1 MKRAPYVPTEADL
14 RRAHQESGMAHIP
27 FERVQSDKGLAT
39 CLRLLAE
46 ARARRVPAPAE
57 HFELTP

>member
-1 MKRAPYVPTEADL
+1 MKHAPFTPTEADL

-27 FERVQSDKGLAT
+27 FEQVQGDRGLAT

-46 ARARRVPAPAE
+46 ARARRVPQPPE

>member
-1 MKRAPYVPTEADL
+1 MKRAPYVPNEADL

-27 FERVQSDKGLAT
+27 FDQVQRDRGLAL
-39 CLRLLAE
+39 CLKLLAE
-46 ARARRVPAPAE
+46 ARARRVPQPPQ